1 MAMKINYLKVHN
13 IGPYVGEH
21 IFNLDTNS
29 ANNIILIGG
38 KNGAGKTTFLK
49 SIKYGLFGCFAL
61 GLKTETDNYF
71 KEIKALINNKAKG
84 NYFIEVSFD
93 YIENFERK
101 KYLLKRS
108 WTKRD
113 SNISEELAIIS
124 DGYLLDTFETKEIS
138 DKLRALTS
146 PHLINSF
153 IFDGEKI
160 SSIIEGGQISLY
172 LQETFNSI
180 FNVDLIKQ
188 TMTDLQNYLSK
199 KADESN
205 VKSQIENVSL
215 ISKINS
221 TKSQIKLLE
230 SELSDL
236 KSSLA
241 NLKSI
246 RKANNDNF
254 YKLGGLTKAEQEK
267 YNKQIESYNSRKEE
281 MNKKVRLFIETDLPL
296 YMNKGLLLDAYM
308 QNQLERQLKYPA
320 YISDIETFLGIDL
333 SSVKEQL
340 KEKIVDC
347 KIIQGMDENEAEFC
361 HRRHDEALISYSN
374 IKDYVDDKLNKTD
387 EYRLMKKLVSDNEN
401 IEAINTILEENKKID
416 ISISEIERAQEEMIS
431 KKSSLNSELE
441 MFYAMY
447 EKTNDEL
454 KKSSLY
460 DSSFVLGKSTL
471 DICIKLAA
479 VITKNKLKSVSDK
492 ALGIFNDTIRKND
505 FITKLE
511 ITSDFNL
518 VLYNGQGT
526 LIDPKTLS
534 AGEMQIMVSSL
545 IWAMF
550 RVSGRR
556 EMFIFDTP
564 LARLDEENRYNFISK
579 IISTITSQDV
589 ILSTDSEFVGKN
601 LEIIEDRIHK
611 KYLLDYDE
619 KSAKTTVTEDYFGG
633 EVA

>member
-1 MAMKINYLKVHN
+1 MKINYLKVHN

-21 IFNLDTNS
+21 TFNLDTNS
-29 ANNIILIGG
+29 SNNIILIGG

-61 GLKTETDNYF
+61 GLKTETDKYY

-84 NYFIEVSFD
+84 NCYIEISFD
-93 YIENFERK
+93 YIENFEVK

-108 WTKRD
+108 WIKKD
-113 SNISEELAIIS
+113 SNISEELTIIS
-124 DGYLLDTFETKEIS
+124 DGYLLDTFETKEVS

-160 SSIIEGGQISLY
+160 SSIIEDGQISTY
-172 LQETFNSI
+172 LEETFNSI

-188 TMTDLQNYLSK
+188 TMTDLENYLSK

-205 VKSQIENVSL
+205 VKSQIENVTLLSR
-215 ISKINS
+215 INS
-221 TKSQIKLLE
+221 TKSQIKSFE
-230 SELSDL
+230 SELNEL
-236 KSSLA
+236 KSSLI

-281 MNKKVRLFIETDLPL
+281 MNKKVRMFIETDLPL
-296 YMNKGLLLDAYM
+296 YMNRDLLLDAFM
-308 QNQLERQLKYPA
+308 QNRLERQAKYPS
-320 YISDIETFLGIDL
+320 YISEIEMFLGIDL
-333 SSVKEQL
+333 SSVKTQL
-340 KEKIVDC
+340 KEKVVDC
-347 KIIQGMDENEAEFC
+347 EIIQGMDENEGEFC
-361 HRRHDEALISYSN
+361 HKRHDDALLSYANVKS
-374 IKDYVDDKLNKTD
+374 YVDDKLNKTD
-387 EYRLMKKLVSDNEN
+387 EYRLMKKLVLDNEN
-401 IEAINTILEENKKID
+401 IETINNIIEENKKID
-416 ISISEIERAQEEMIS
+416 VSILEIERSQEELNS
-431 KKSSLNSELE
+431 KISSLNSELE
-441 MFYAMY
+441 MLYAMY
-447 EKTNDEL
+447 ERTNDEL

-460 DSSFVLGKSTL
+460 DSSFILGKSTL
-471 DICIKLAA
+471 DICMKLAN
-479 VITKNKLKSVSDK
+479 VITKNKLKTVSDK
-492 ALGIFNDTIRKND
+492 ALGIFNDTIRKNG

-511 ITSDFNL
+511 ITPEFNL

-526 LIDPKTLS
+526 MIDPKTLS

-564 LARLDEENRYNFISK
+564 LARLDEDNRYKFIAK
-579 IISTITSQDV
+579 IISTISSQVV

-601 LEIIEDRIHK
+601 LEIIKDRIHI

-619 KSAKTTVTEDYFGG
+619 KTAKTTVTEDYFGG
-633 EVA
+633 ELV